1 MDGMTGTRESQLI
14 KAANLFVNA
23 RRTIK
28 PFADLPEALRPTST
42 AEVDYVQ
49 DLVAEAF
56 GAVGGW
62 KVGAGSLEATPAAAP
77 MPRIWIGPNGSCLA
91 RSSHRFRGL
100 EGEIAFLLGADLPA
114 HTSAYTYDEVYAAVA
129 SCHPVIEVL
138 ESGLANPVDPA
149 VRMSKDAD
157 LQMHGG
163 LIFGPAF
170 ADWRSVDFSKEHVT
184 LAVDGVVRVEA
195 IGSNTSGNLLRL
207 LPWLANEGSAR
218 TGGLTAGQWITTGS
232 WTGYTPAMAGS
243 AVDVHFSTMGMV
255 GLRFE

>member
-1 MDGMTGTRESQLI
+1 M
-14 KAANLFVNA
+14 
-23 RRTIK
+23 
-28 PFADLPEALRPTST
+28 
-42 AEVDYVQ
+42 
-49 DLVAEAF
+49 
-56 GAVGGW
+56 
-62 KVGAGSLEATPAAAP
+62 
-77 MPRIWIGPNGSCLA
+77 
-91 RSSHRFRGL
+91 
-100 EGEIAFLLGADLPA
+100 
-114 HTSAYTYDEVYAAVA
+114 A

-163 LIFGPAF
+163 LIFGPAY
-170 ADWRSVDFSKEHVT
+170 ADWKSVDFSKERVT

-195 IGSNTSGNLLRL
+195 IGSNTSGDLLRL

-243 AVDVHFSTMGMV
+243 TVDVHFSTMGRV

>member
-1 MDGMTGTRESQLI
+1 MDGMTGTRESQLM
-14 KAANLFVNA
+14 KAANLLVNA
-23 RRTIK
+23 RRTVK
-28 PFADLPEALRPTST
+28 PFADLPEVLRPTST
-42 AEVDYVQ
+42 EEVDYVQ

-77 MPRIWIGPNGSCLA
+77 MPRIWIGPNGSSFA

-100 EGEIAFLLGADLPA
+100 EAEIAFLLGADLPA
-114 HTSAYTYDEVYAAVA
+114 HSSRYTDDEVYAAVA

-138 ESGLANPVDPA
+138 ESGLVNPVDPT
-149 VRMSKDAD
+149 VRVSKDSD

-163 LIFGPAF
+163 LVFGPAY
-170 ADWRSVDFSKEHVT
+170 ADWKSVDFSKEHVT

-195 IGSNTSGNLLRL
+195 TGSNTSVNLLRL

-232 WTGYTPAMAGS
+232 WTGCTTALAGS
-243 AVDVHFSTMGMV
+243 TVDVHFSTVGTV